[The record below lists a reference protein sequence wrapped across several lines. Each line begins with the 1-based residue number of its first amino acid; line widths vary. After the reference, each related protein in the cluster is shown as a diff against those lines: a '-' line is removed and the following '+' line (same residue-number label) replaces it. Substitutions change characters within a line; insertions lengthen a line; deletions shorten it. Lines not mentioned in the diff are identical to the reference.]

1 MRIEFFIDCIP
12 PTVTAQQ
19 KGVRTAGFKLTG
31 KGKMRPVIAHYK
43 KPELVALEKQFIDW
57 FLPHAPAAPMEG
69 PVRMDICF
77 IYPWPE
83 KMIAKRKAG
92 KLPAFVGK
100 DTRPDR
106 DNIQK
111 LPTDV
116 LTACKFWHDDGQVC
130 GGEPM
135 KGWGD
140 RPGIHVVIQPFTT
153 DYVPPGC
160 GDDESEPAI

>member
-19 KGVRTAGFKLTG
+19 KGVTATG
-31 KGKMRPVIAHYK
+31 KFKMTRRGRMRAVLRHYT
-43 KPELVALEKQFIDW
+43 KPEVEAVERQLIGW
-57 FLPHAPAAPMEG
+57 FLPHAPAAPIDG
-69 PVRMDICF
+69 PIRCDIRF
-77 IYPWPE
+77 ITPWTE
-83 KMIAKRKAG
+83 ALKAKRLKG

-106 DNIQK
+106 DNLAK
-111 LPTDV
+111 LPLDV

-130 GGEPM
+130 GGEIV

-140 RPGIHVVIQPFTT
+140 RPGIHVEIQPFTT

-160 GDDESEPAI
+160 EEDPAL